1 MLRSTLVLL
10 LLSAAALVGASSLG
24 AATSPRCFGAAS
36 LDPGH
41 RCLNPALSRLV
52 TPSPRDARRQPNA
65 PCAVLAAEGA
75 LKPCAFGTPQRQA
88 VATIALVG
96 DSHAEN
102 WRGAVA
108 AVAYAE
114 HWRGISIALGGCPY
128 STITRVIPEP
138 LRSHC
143 AQRNRDLPGWFAR
156 HPEVHTVFAAQ
167 ISGVP
172 FEIQPGQSQFEAQVN
187 AYEQAWSALPGSVT
201 HIIVIRDTPKAFT
214 RTHGCIEHAIAS
226 GTSAGATC
234 RMPRRAVLDRDAAV
248 AAAAQLGSG
257 RVQVVD
263 LTDHFCDRDWCYP
276 VIGGALVQKDINH
289 LTATFVETLGPYLLA
304 DVQQLMSSWDQ

>member
-1 MLRSTLVLL
+1 MV
-10 LLSAAALVGASSLG
+10 SSPLQYE
-24 AATSPRCFGAAS
+24 AYLEVTNFGNDAHRTTINIS
-36 LDPGH
+36 EGGPG
-41 RCLNPALSRLV
+41 RI
-52 TPSPRDARRQPNA
+52 RR
-65 PCAVLAAEGA
+65 
-75 LKPCAFGTPQRQA
+75 
-88 VATIALVG
+88 
-96 DSHAEN
+96 
-102 WRGAVA
+102 
-108 AVAYAE
+108 
-114 HWRGISIALGGCPY
+114 
-128 STITRVIPEP
+128 
-138 LRSHC
+138 
-143 AQRNRDLPGWFAR
+143 
-156 HPEVHTVFAAQ
+156 EV
-167 ISGVP
+167 
-172 FEIQPGQSQFEAQVN
+172 EIQPGQSQFEAQVT

-226 GTSAGATC
+226 GTSAGATY

-289 LTATFVETLGPYLLA
+289 LTATFVETLGPYLVA